1 MVSNLTLASVEY
13 NIVMAIPIK
22 NIYYLLCYAWN
33 KLDEKE
39 HIKVSMDEKTQLLD
53 LFAKVLINATK
64 VLLKRGIDRD
74 YIENVQEINAVKGKL
89 QVSQTLKQNLLSK
102 QKTICSFD
110 DFSFN
115 TLQNQIL
122 LSTIQR
128 LIKTKNIDRNLKT
141 ELVFLQRKLPKT
153 IEKIELKNALF
164 SQVKI
169 HRNNRFYGFVMN
181 VCQIIFENTLPS
193 DNNNEQ
199 GSYIFSDFTRDE
211 RKMNQLFEAFIRNF
225 YKIEQTKFTTVKAE
239 IIKWNFEDDVNNFE
253 IQSEE
258 GFVENHNYLPQMKT
272 DISLENETEKIII
285 DAKYYQNTMA
295 INYKKEKIF
304 SANLYQL
311 FSYLLNQEDGSEK
324 TTTAKGILL
333 YPTIEKEYNLDYTFK
348 NHQIQIKT
356 LNLNADWR
364 EIKRR
369 LKEIIAIQ

>member
-1 MVSNLTLASVEY
+1 MNK
-13 NIVMAIPIK
+13 IPIK
-22 NIYYLLCYAWN
+22 NIYYLLCYVWN
-33 KLDEKE
+33 KLDESQR
-39 HIKVSMDEKTQLLD
+39 IQVSIDDKTQLLD
-53 LFAKVLINATK
+53 LFAKVLITATK

-74 YIENVQEINAVKGKL
+74 YIEIEQEINAIKGKL
-89 QVSQTLKQNLLSK
+89 QVSQTLKQNLLSR

-115 TLQNQIL
+115 ILQNQIL

-128 LIKTKNIDRNLKT
+128 LIKTKNVDRKLKT
-141 ELVFLQRKLPKT
+141 ELIFLQRKLPKT

-181 VCQIIFENTLPS
+181 ICQIIFENTLPS
-193 DNNNEQ
+193 ESKKDEEKENK

-225 YKIEQTKFTTVKAE
+225 YKLEQTKFTTIKAE
-239 IIKWNFEDDVNNFE
+239 IIKWNFEKSENKFGL
-253 IQSEE
+253 QSKKSLLQSQE
-258 GFVENHNYLPQMKT
+258 YLPIMIT

-285 DAKYYQNTMA
+285 DAKYYQETMKE
-295 INYKKEKIF
+295 NFGKEKIN
-304 SANLYQL
+304 SSNLYQL
-311 FSYLLNQEDGSEK
+311 FSYLLNQENGSEK
-324 TTTAKGILL
+324 TQNAKGILI
-333 YPTIEKEYNLDYTFK
+333 YPTIEKEYDLDYKFK

-364 EIKRR
+364 EIEKR
-369 LKEIIAIQ
+369 LKEIVGV